1 MEIDPIK
8 PTWKAARS
16 KRLKPEYDEPLYSIA
31 YKYNLRRYMMASI
44 VSTAA
49 SGALLVE
56 VVAAGVPATSADS
69 TPPTVKADV
78 VGRCR
83 LTLSDPR

>member
-1 MEIDPIK
+1 
-8 PTWKAARS
+8 
-16 KRLKPEYDEPLYSIA
+16 
-31 YKYNLRRYMMASI
+31 MMASI